1 MSDMPDFENMSPDEI
16 NRWLETL
23 AKRQGA
29 SEGLTTS
36 ADMDIAEIDPDSVV
50 IDEPGYVPYGQE
62 STQPARP
69 VQATPTPPP
78 AEAPRPVAPAAQ
90 PVAQTPPPARPVPP
104 PADLP
109 QRAAPPPVQAPV
121 QPAARIPEPPP
132 ARVEPPK
139 AVEPVAEGSLA
150 WLASLAANQSD
161 DAFNFDALDF
171 ADEPSEA
178 PAAAQEAVNPVSWL
192 EDLARSQVAE
202 PSLERLGAD
211 DDDQEESEKLNP
223 YTQNVDPM
231 SWLETLAKR
240 QGADPDE
247 LTTSASVRIPA
258 ASEAEVEQPGYEPFS
273 FDTPPT
279 RRVPEPVSTQPV
291 DTEDWLSS
299 LAGGEGYSE
308 SGVLATQPSFEDE
321 APAEDL
327 SMAAIEDA
335 IAQGTVTRD
344 QMQYFLDQQADQLAD
359 EPEETFTI
367 EAEDEALQPAELPDW
382 LSELQPPPPQPTAEP
397 TKPLDALFETPAV
410 PEMPDWLTSDL
421 LGEDMGGLES
431 IFETE
436 ESATP
441 FVSEE
446 EQAALGYEIEVDASD
461 PWVEAFES
469 EYQQGGV
476 SDIDSV
482 PAWYEQNLNDPSR
495 LAAVEGQFE
504 PEAEVVEAEPVAEA
518 AVPDIFALD
527 GTPLP
532 PESDLPA
539 GQLETLPSWV
549 ILSETLEIPAI
560 DEIYEA
566 DEEPIPAQAV
576 DDFSDEVVEEIPD
589 WLKELEAVSPQS
601 VPDWLVETI
610 SESNAKA
617 AEEAAV
623 EIIEPP
629 IDIPIPPV
637 QQAEPEPEP
646 APVVVEP
653 PPSPVTPPAQTVTQP
668 PRVAAGETRVV
679 IERARDREQSGDLEG
694 ALVEYESLVRTGG
707 DLETVVAD
715 LTQLSKSYK
724 TTPAVFRVLG
734 DGLMRQGKLQQ
745 ALNTYREALNQL

>member
-50 IDEPGYVPYGQE
+50 IDEPGYIPYGQE
-62 STQPARP
+62 STQPAKP

-78 AEAPRPVAPAAQ
+78 AEAPRPVAPSPQ
-90 PVAQTPPPARPVPP
+90 PAVQSQPPVRPAPP

-109 QRAAPPPVQAPV
+109 QRPTPPHVEPPVQAPV
-121 QPAARIPEPPP
+121 QPAARMPEPPP
-132 ARVEPPK
+132 SPVEPPK
-139 AVEPVAEGSLA
+139 AAEPVAEGSLA

-178 PAAAQEAVNPVSWL
+178 PAPAQEAVNPVSWL
-192 EDLARSQVAE
+192 EDLTRSQVAE

-258 ASEAEVEQPGYEPFS
+258 TSEAEVEQPGYEPFS

-279 RRVPEPVSTQPV
+279 RRVPEPAAAQPV
-291 DTEDWLSS
+291 DTADWLSS

-308 SGVLATQPSFEDE
+308 TGVLATQPSFEDD
-321 APAEDL
+321 APAEVL

-344 QMQYFLDQQADQLAD
+344 QMQYFLDQQADQLAE

-382 LSELQPPPPQPTAEP
+382 LSELQPPPPQPVAEP

-421 LGEDMGGLES
+421 MGEEIGGLES
-431 IFETE
+431 IFEPE
-436 ESATP
+436 ESTTP

-446 EQAALGYEIEVDASD
+446 EQVALGYDVEVDAND

-476 SDIDSV
+476 SDIDTV

-504 PEAEVVEAEPVAEA
+504 PEAEMVEADPVAEE
-518 AVPDIFALD
+518 AVPDIVVLD
-527 GTPLP
+527 STPLP
-532 PESDLPA
+532 LESDLPA

-549 ILSETLEIPAI
+549 ILSETLEIPSI
-560 DEIYEA
+560 DEIYAA
-566 DEEPIPAQAV
+566 DEEPLPAPAV
-576 DDFSDEVVEEIPD
+576 DDFSDEIVEEIPD
-589 WLKELEAVSPQS
+589 WLKELESVSPQS

-617 AEEAAV
+617 AEEAVADMV
-623 EIIEPP
+623 IEPEIIMEAAP
-629 IDIPIPPV
+629 
-637 QQAEPEPEP
+637 EPEPEP
-646 APVVVEP
+646 APVVEQP
-653 PPSPVTPPAQTVTQP
+653 RPVTPPPPVTP
-668 PRVAAGETRVV
+668 PRVPAGETLVV

-694 ALVEYESLVRTGG
+694 ALVEYESLVRSGG

-724 TTPAVFRVLG
+724 TTPAVYRVLG